1 MSKPTK
7 SEEELKSDFDSFV
20 EKVLPQAKLVA
31 YSELIGG
38 NYLMKLEQKFNA
50 AGDVVSEKYVNI
62 PWDNEAEVTNALNLL
77 LEGQSNGVGDDF
89 IIISQRQPSHRFW
102 ESMMAR
108 TIGKPIDQM
117 KVEQNVNMYSETVEA
132 AKQRVKDGGAVPT
145 SISQFM

>member
-1 MSKPTK
+1 MAKPTK
-7 SEEELKSDFDSFV
+7 SEEELKADFDSFV
-20 EKVLPQAKLVA
+20 EQVLPQAKLVA

-62 PWDNEAEVTNALNLL
+62 PWDNEKEVTAALNALLG
-77 LEGQSNGVGDDF
+77 GQNNGVGDDF
-89 IIISQRQPSHRFW
+89 IIISQRAPSHRFW

-117 KVEQNVNMYSETVEA
+117 KVEQNVNMYSETVAA
-132 AKQRVKDGGAVPT
+132 AKERAKEGGAIPT
-145 SISQFM
+145 SVGQFM